1 MAKNSNWS
9 ILVDVEFETKQIQ
22 QELKKVQTN
31 FEITADTK
39 QAQKNIEDLGLT
51 FNVANEIFQK
61 SVDIIGDLVG
71 KVATLDA
78 SLVEFRKVSD
88 LSGSSLDAYVE
99 KLSIMGKS
107 VARTGK
113 PNWYEPVCTDGKCA

>member
-31 FEITADTK
+31 FEIKADTK
-39 QAQKNIEDLGLT
+39 Q
-51 FNVANEIFQK
+51 VFQK
-61 SVDIIGDLVG
+61 SVDIIGDLIE
-71 KVATLDA
+71 KVTTLDA

-99 KLSIMGKS
+99 KLSTMGKS

>member
-31 FEITADTK
+31 FKIKANTK
-39 QAQKNIEDLGLT
+39 QAEKNIKDLGLT
-51 FNVANEIFQK
+51 FNVANEVFQK
-61 SVDIIGDLVG
+61 SVDIIGDLIE
-71 KVATLDA
+71 KVTTLDA

-99 KLSIMGKS
+99 KLSTMGKS